1 MIAVEIINP
10 EAGGRRLPA
19 AADTEAAA
27 RSAPR
32 EESRPAV
39 SGRNLAL
46 LPIAEV
52 LSCQASGMVLLDGR
66 EPAEFMA
73 GHVRGAVSIGLRGRF
88 EECAGAVLPLDRD
101 VVLVGDAEIAVEAT
115 ARLGDAGYDRVVGQL
130 DDLASVLTAAAV
142 RIV

>member
-1 MIAVEIINP
+1 MSPAAHAGSPPGPRSESPGTAGLWCAVWEAGGGGAGRGGGIAVEIIIP

-73 GHVRGAVSIGLRGRF
+73 GHVRGAVSIGLRGNF
-88 EECAGAVLPLDRD
+88 
-101 VVLVGDAEIAVEAT
+101 
-115 ARLGDAGYDRVVGQL
+115 
-130 DDLASVLTAAAV
+130 
-142 RIV
+142 